1 MGTVFKKVKLQKVS
15 EEVAGQIRDLVKEG
29 KLQPGEKLPPERV
42 FSEMLGV
49 GRSSLREAINILE
62 TQGFVETRKR
72 QGIYVCSLGTSI
84 ISDPLR
90 QIIEEDKNKMHQL
103 YEVRKDIELA
113 SAFAAAE
120 YRTNEDLE
128 KMKQVLGKMEIDA
141 KKSVLGLYDDLGFH
155 LAIAQSGHNIFR
167 NHILKNIFD
176 ISDAHLQYVMG
187 IMTGEKVR
195 ILKLLEHHQDVFFAI
210 EKQDPDMARSS
221 MGEHL
226 TWVAQQWKIFM
237 KEKIKNQE

>member
-15 EEVAGQIRDLVKEG
+15 EEVASQIRDLVKDG
-29 KLQPGEKLPPERV
+29 TLAPGEKLPSERV

-72 QGIYVCSLGTSI
+72 QGIYICSLGSSI

-90 QIIEEDKNKMHQL
+90 QILKEDKNKLLQL

-113 SAFAAAE
+113 SAFAAATH
-120 YRTNEDLE
+120 RTPADIEKMRQVLE
-128 KMKQVLGKMEIDA
+128 KMEVDA
-141 KKSVLGLYDDLGFH
+141 RKSMLALYDDLEFH
-155 LAIAQSGHNIFR
+155 LAIARSGQNIFR

-176 ISDAHLQYVMG
+176 ISDAHLQNVMG
-187 IMTGEKVR
+187 IMIGEKER
-195 ILKLLEHHQDVFFAI
+195 ILGLLEQHRAIFTAIEQQNPSQARTAMATHLSWVEEQWKLLL
-210 EKQDPDMARSS
+210 P
-221 MGEHL
+221 
-226 TWVAQQWKIFM
+226 
-237 KEKIKNQE
+237 EKIIPT